1 MSRKLLEKHDMVEMT
16 KFDERWDVVH
26 RHGEGILPA
35 PDELLSC
42 IDSWVIE
49 DIDTG
54 RKAL

>member
-1 MSRKLLEKHDMVEMT
+1 MVEMT
-16 KFDERWDVVH
+16 KFDERWDAVH

-42 IDSWVIE
+42 IDSLVI
-49 DIDTG
+49 DDFDTC